1 MRIVTWGIGAAL
13 MAGMST
19 AQAASTGAREVCVE
33 GLPDGDAVCDEELVG
48 EVAQAATQAGTA
60 CRVACATSYTA
71 LCLRVQYLCAGV
83 SVFTFGGATIPCAS
97 GMAAVCL
104 TAVAVGVI
112 CNDRCPP

>member
-13 MAGMST
+13 MAGAST
-19 AQAASTGAREVCVE
+19 AHADA
-33 GLPDGDAVCDEELVG
+33 PDTVPGEERIG
-48 EVAQAATQAGTA
+48 EVAEAATQAGTA

-71 LCLRVQYLCAGV
+71 LCLRVQYLCAGA
-83 SVFTFGGATIPCAS
+83 SVFTFGGATIPCAA

-104 TAVAVGVI
+104 TSVAVAVI